1 MARSAT
7 TANQDANTQYTNYE
21 NQAAG
26 NYNKQMQGF
35 STNLSGMQAN
45 NPYTSHAYLQNQGK
59 LASAAMNSADA
70 SAKSN
75 LLETAGRTGTNT
87 AALGNTI
94 ASNARAGQRQNDAFN
109 AETATQNTDK
119 SAAYQESLLRD
130 QLAGANSEAGMFG
143 ANVTGRSDSL
153 NNLTSIQNADQQM
166 WGNVIGGV
174 AGGAGAAFA
183 GKA

>member
-7 TANQDANTQYTNYE
+7 QANNDANTQYTNYE

-35 STNLSGMQAN
+35 TTNLSGMQAN
-45 NPYTSHAYLQNQGK
+45 DPYQSKSYLQNQGK
-59 LASAAMNSADA
+59 MASAAMNSADA
-70 SAKSN
+70 QAKQQ
-75 LLETAGRTGTNT
+75 LLQTAGRTGTNT
-87 AALGNTI
+87 AALSNTI
-94 ASNARAGQRQNDAFN
+94 ASSARAGQRQNDAFN

-130 QLAGANSEAGMFG
+130 QLAGAGSEANMYGT
-143 ANVTGRSDSL
+143 NVSGRSNAL
-153 NNLTSIQNADQQM
+153 GNLTQAQLANQQM
-166 WGNVIGGV
+166 WGSIVGGV
-174 AGGAGAAFA
+174 AGGAGAAFG